1 MSAITIISAEE
12 ISAILGPDFQAP
24 AVTFESVWE
33 TMKIR
38 RVFRK
43 ETDFLPDSWQ
53 ELYGKLETFLPIRG
67 VRIGAVGVVA

>member
-1 MSAITIISAEE
+1 MISCEDIA
-12 ISAILGPDFQAP
+12 AILGPEYQAP
-24 AVTFESVWE
+24 ATTFESVWE

-53 ELYGKLETFLPIRG
+53 DLFGKMETFLPIRG
-67 VRIGAVGVVA
+67 VRISSVGVAV